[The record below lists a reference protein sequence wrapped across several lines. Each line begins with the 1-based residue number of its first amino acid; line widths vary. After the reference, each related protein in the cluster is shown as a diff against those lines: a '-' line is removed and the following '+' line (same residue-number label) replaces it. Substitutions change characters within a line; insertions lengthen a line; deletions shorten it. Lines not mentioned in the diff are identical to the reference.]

1 MSEKPE
7 AYTVTMKAH
16 GSHDATWVVIKAESQ
31 TDLVDKLD
39 GFTKSGISA
48 LIGEAVTALR
58 AEETLGAILG
68 ARPVD
73 HPGQYDPG
81 SQNGSQAPQGG
92 YQAPPQ
98 GGYQAPPQGGYQA
111 PQSAPPAATPYG
123 NPPTCPHGVKRF
135 IEKPYKNK
143 PGTWRAWS
151 CPAPQG
157 TPDQCSLEFIK

>member
-1 MSEKPE
+1 MSEGNEKFS
-7 AYTVTMKAH
+7 VTLKSH
-16 GSHDATWVVIKAESQ
+16 GGHDATWVVIKADSQ
-31 TDLVDKLD
+31 TELVDLLD
-39 GFTKSGISA
+39 GYTKSGVSA

-73 HPGQYDPG
+73 HPGQYDKPAY
-81 SQNGSQAPQGG
+81 QAPQGG
-92 YQAPPQ
+92 Q
-98 GGYQAPPQGGYQA
+98 G
-111 PQSAPPAATPYG
+111 APPATTPHG
-123 NPPTCPHGVKRF
+123 NAPTCPHGTKRF
-135 IEKPYKNK
+135 IEKPYRNK